1 MAPGPVAEIVTE
13 PGDGDALHVALGDV
27 ERGLGFSEMHGQG
40 LREVRDAC
48 AWKCMRLCYAFVE
61 DTGGLVHQSLQLLHI
76 RLRVQNGER

>member
-1 MAPGPVAEIVTE
+1 MAEIVTE

-48 AWKCMRLCYAFVE
+48 ACQCMRLCIC
-61 DTGGLVHQSLQLLHI
+61 GGQ
-76 RLRVQNGER
+76 RERVASYINHYNSCTYDRA